1 MSTPV
6 VLVLKIIKHIAFI
19 EYKDLKEPH
28 IQNKATFF
36 TTMLHKALRRE
47 GGGGGATVQSRLLNS
62 TNAKIYCFETFI

>member
-1 MSTPV
+1 MGTPV

-36 TTMLHKALRRE
+36 TTMPHKALRRE
-47 GGGGGATVQSRLLNS
+47 GGGEATVQSQLLNS

>member
-36 TTMLHKALRRE
+36 TTMPHKALRRE
-47 GGGGGATVQSRLLNS
+47 GVEGGGLQYNHG
-62 TNAKIYCFETFI
+62 F